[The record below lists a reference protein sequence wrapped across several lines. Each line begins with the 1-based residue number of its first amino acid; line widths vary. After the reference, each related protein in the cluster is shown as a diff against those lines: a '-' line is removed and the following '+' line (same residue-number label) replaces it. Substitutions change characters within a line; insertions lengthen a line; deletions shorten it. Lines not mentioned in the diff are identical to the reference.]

1 MAQDNRI
8 SQLYPVA
15 NLAIWLDVNG
25 RSDRAILSD
34 HRSRFNANR
43 WYQPRISADLIR
55 RRFKRFIAMRE
66 VIQIDRQQIFRI
78 GKGKALVRI
87 YASDL
92 ASLVDEHLDSAGQLI
107 FSPDR

>member
-15 NLAIWLDVNG
+15 NLAIWLDVNVWAHC
-25 RSDRAILSD
+25 AILPN
-34 HRSRFNANR
+34 HRSRLNTHRWNDLRICAN
-43 WYQPRISADLIR
+43 SIR
-55 RRFKRFIAMRE
+55 CNLKRFIAVLE

-92 ASLVDEHLDSAGQLI
+92 ASLVDEHLDGAGQLI
-107 FSPDR
+107 LSPD